1 MVWGIQF
8 ASEFN
13 EFCPR
18 GNFRGYDEALA
29 MHFGAEL
36 IPGYPPTY
44 RFISARPVDGA
55 GQPYRTFVDYTYHLS
70 EKFHTEIGAA
80 RPHHPPLTPVQPHE
94 WPMEYVYERIYKRPA
109 AITKF
114 TNRMYAVEEGLRD
127 IIERLEPGVHQF
139 NPIRVLLPKGVE
151 HPVKYHMMT
160 VGRWL
165 HSFSLPDSDPAS
177 LRDVDSTDP
186 LVFPDDKKGYAG
198 VAMRDSVIGEAHF
211 WCEKNLRGPTFLISD
226 TLKAEVDKAGLRLPP
241 HRQMKLVDKRII
253 H

>member
-1 MVWGIQF
+1 MVWGIRF

-13 EFCPR
+13 EFFPR
-18 GNFRGYDEALA
+18 GGFRGYDEALA
-29 MHFGAEL
+29 AHYGAEP

-44 RFISARPVDGA
+44 RFISERPVDGA

-80 RPHHPPLTPVQPHE
+80 RPHFPPLTPVQPHE
-94 WPMEYVYERIYKRPA
+94 WPMEYIYERIYKRPA
-109 AITKF
+109 AITVF
-114 TNRMYAVEEGLRD
+114 TNRMYAVDEGLRD
-127 IIERLEPGVHQF
+127 IIEQLEPGVHQF

-151 HPVKYHMMT
+151 HPVKYHMMI

-165 HSFSLPDSDPAS
+165 NSFSLVDSSPAS
-177 LRDVDSTDP
+177 LMRTDTIAP
-186 LVFPDDKKGYAG
+186 LVHPDDKKGYAG
-198 VAMRDSVIGEAHF
+198 VAMRDSVIGDAHF

-226 TLKAEVDKAGLRLPP
+226 ALKAEVDKAGLRLPP
-241 HRQMKLVDKRII
+241 HWQMKLIDKRVI